1 VVADHLTGPLV
12 SPSVP
17 PATVG
22 PQTFRHRGSH
32 PIDRCAEGGRL
43 SEGATM
49 TIRYGF
55 LSTHPPTR
63 CGLATFNSALAAH
76 LAEVAGPSGI
86 VRVAVNGDDV
96 TPAAGVAH
104 TWVDTTPA
112 GWRDSAEVLNTFD
125 VAVVQHEYGIY
136 PGRDGGEVLSVLR
149 RLTVPSIVV
158 LHTVLTQPTPRQK
171 SLLEQ
176 IVAAAGAV
184 VAITEAAHD
193 RLLLGYAVDP
203 AKVCV
208 IPHGVS
214 DFAGEPA
221 RRYDDRPHLLTWG
234 LLGPGKG
241 IEWALR
247 ALARLQSVKPAP
259 VYTVAGRT
267 HPKVV
272 EQHGEAYRAS
282 LHQLGAALGIAHDVH
297 YESAYLDD
305 TALGDLI
312 RSADVVVLPYDSTEQ
327 VTSGVLVEAVAA
339 GIPVVATAFPHA
351 VELLTDGPGLLVPHR
366 NPAALAAAVRKILT
380 KPALAA
386 ELRTRGGHA
395 EPVLRWPAVAQ
406 RYQDLATALIGA
418 RARPVAVAGA

>member
-1 VVADHLTGPLV
+1 
-12 SPSVP
+12 
-17 PATVG
+17 
-22 PQTFRHRGSH
+22 
-32 PIDRCAEGGRL
+32 
-43 SEGATM
+43 M

-63 CGLATFNSALAAH
+63 CGLATFNAALAAH
-76 LAEVAGPSGI
+76 LGTAGAPGGI
-86 VRVAVNGDDV
+86 VRVAANGDDP
-96 TPAAGVAH
+96 TPAPGVVH
-104 TWVDTTPA
+104 TWLDTAPS

-136 PGRDGGEVLSVLR
+136 PGHDGGEVLSLLR
-149 RLTVPSIVV
+149 RLNVPSLVV
-158 LHTVLTQPTPRQK
+158 LHTVLTHPTPRQK

-184 VAITEAAHD
+184 VTITVAAYD
-193 RLLLGYAVDP
+193 RLSAGYAVDT
-203 AKVCV
+203 AKVSV
-208 IPHGVS
+208 IPHGAS
-214 DFAGEPA
+214 GHAGPPA
-221 RRYDDRPHLLTWG
+221 RRYSQPHLLTWG

-247 ALARLQSVKPAP
+247 GLARLQNLKPAP

-272 EQHGEAYRAS
+272 ELHGEAYRAS
-282 LHQLGAALGIAHDVH
+282 LHRLGAVLGVAHDVRYESSYLDDAALGQ
-297 YESAYLDD
+297 
-305 TALGDLI
+305 LI

-339 GIPVVATAFPHA
+339 RIPVVATAFPHA

-366 NPAALAAAVRKILT
+366 NPAALAAAIRRILT

-386 ELRTRGGHA
+386 ALRDRNGPA
-395 EPVLRWPAVAQ
+395 EPTMRWPAVAQ
-406 RYQDLATALIGA
+406 RYHELATTLVAVGP
-418 RARPVAVAGA
+418 RPVAVAGT